1 MILLP
6 SNQLNQFQESFAVFI
21 DGGVRRGG
29 DIFKAV
35 ALGAQALDISG
46 PYSTTIINGSI
57 SRCVGNCFEDE
68 ESIKVLRFRV

>member
-1 MILLP
+1 M
-6 SNQLNQFQESFAVFI
+6 FI

-29 DIFKAV
+29 DIFKAG

-57 SRCVGNCFEDE
+57 SGCVGNCFEDVE
-68 ESIKVLRFRV
+68 LIKVFRLRV